1 MDAPHAATSIHHA
14 TASSR
19 SFVVELPRRS
29 LVRLLAIVLA
39 GLYFAWLTR
48 CMPRSNNN
56 NNSGSSNSCC
66 KLCYINVLS
75 QIIMRTRQRTA
86 AMKSN
91 QQLAAA
97 CDIMHVRN
105 IFAFALIATTTHCCT
120 HCLRFAQRLPHAW
133 CMKKRIS
140 SNWVRTQNPLVCND
154 VPTRSL
160 SPHFARYLFA
170 AKQVWLF
177 AAYGGCSH
185 WFLYTTIC
193 DFYDLP
199 LWSAKCEMRMQVD
212 DGTFENYLRVLSALT
227 CSFLQAL
234 SQRSAHASRAAPLPT
249 SLRRFRCLSA

>member
-1 MDAPHAATSIHHA
+1 MHAPHAATSIHHA

-56 NNSGSSNSCC
+56 NNSGSNSCGN
-66 KLCYINVLS
+66 LCYINVLS

-199 LWSAKCEMRMQVD
+199 LWSAKCEMHMQVD